1 MNSGKRKQRKFSP
14 EFKLNV
20 VLEGYATGNWSATAE
35 RHGLHITQVRV
46 WKKQLLKDGAKT
58 FLPKRK
64 IYELLTI
71 ADAKQAIVKF
81 IKLYNSNWIHGEIGN
96 MTPDQKLEQYR
107 SYLRN

>member
-1 MNSGKRKQRKFSP
+1 MNSGQKKQRKFSP

-46 WKKQLLKDGAKT
+46 WKKQLLKDGART

-64 IYELLTI
+64 RMTTEQRKIEELEKIIGRITIENELLKKT
-71 ADAKQAIVKF
+71 QE
-81 IKLYNSNWIHGEIGN
+81 LLG
-96 MTPDQKLEQYR
+96 
-107 SYLRN
+107 

>member
-1 MNSGKRKQRKFSP
+1 MNSGQKKQRKFSP

-46 WKKQLLKDGAKT
+46 WKKQLLKDGART

-64 IYELLTI
+64 RMTTEQRKIEELEKIIGRITIQIFYLKKTQELL
-71 ADAKQAIVKF
+71 
-81 IKLYNSNWIHGEIGN
+81 G
-96 MTPDQKLEQYR
+96 
-107 SYLRN
+107 

>member
-35 RHGLHITQVRV
+35 RHNLHITQVRV
-46 WKKQLLKDGAKT
+46 WKKQLLKDGART

-64 IYELLTI
+64 RMTGEQRKIEQLEKIIGRVTVENELLKKTQELL
-71 ADAKQAIVKF
+71 A
-81 IKLYNSNWIHGEIGN
+81 
-96 MTPDQKLEQYR
+96 
-107 SYLRN
+107 

>member
-1 MNSGKRKQRKFSP
+1 MNRSKKQRKFSP

-46 WKKQLLKDGAKT
+46 WKKQLLTDGART

-64 IYELLTI
+64 RMTTEQKKIDQLEKIIGRITIENELLKKT
-71 ADAKQAIVKF
+71 Q
-81 IKLYNSNWIHGEIGN
+81 EI
-96 MTPDQKLEQYR
+96 LA
-107 SYLRN
+107 